1 MRKHKTTEREQM
13 FKATRKH
20 VLLLLIFTFAFI
32 YRMLLMLWQT
42 FPPGAD
48 IGLHN
53 SVIYSITQSGNTNF
67 LWDYYQMGG
76 GLSLTFPGY
85 HIFASGIIMVTG
97 MPDYLVQSV
106 IVALFSSLI
115 VFCAFLITRTVWTES
130 AAFIVAFLVA
140 ISRFDIEML
149 LWGGYPNVI
158 TLLLIP
164 LTFYLYLQRDRF
176 SLTPFLAS
184 TSILVGSIF
193 LTHSLSAAVFV
204 SITVG
209 TVLCVMVSPKTFGT
223 SRKHVLYW
231 LLPIFGGAVLV
242 SPFLASAVPA
252 YFDANSTFTGVTDIQ
267 QALLS
272 TRVLPLDIVLA
283 LFACLLPFFL
293 LSKKYKGRFFSLPAF
308 LLIMWLLVPLLLTQG
323 YMFGLYVD
331 YNRFLYFLILPVM
344 ILLAM
349 MIDHGSGY
357 FAQVIDT
364 YHVLTSQMQKTKKT
378 ANKLVSRIST
388 RIARKTIYSIF
399 LLCFLLTCLFA
410 LPIFL
415 TPWQG
420 VTIQSFYQVMNN
432 PGYQAIEWAK
442 QNTPVGSVFVSDALY
457 GWWLGGF
464 AQRPT
469 LSAVDPQ
476 YLTVARELAPA
487 KAAKNLLD
495 TDYMIDNGYIQV
507 REDGGYTGRH
517 NPMFLADLN
526 WTYFPYSFFQFN
538 NSEIMLLSRNG
549 ESVQSTDIT
558 QIPVTNMQLVG
569 AQTDNPS
576 IIVNKGNSEF
586 NYSEILTVSKGVT
599 FANMTIVI
607 QSNAQNVSLDWINFI
622 LNSQGKF
629 QQPNGNT
636 IAMLDVGMKECGQ
649 LIFVEN
655 QPQVLSLNSE
665 NPCVTELSYN
675 LQGQS
680 TAEIQILVGI
690 YQVSETDIEN
700 QASLNKTLTGNV
712 QNAQTPTI
720 SLPMDT
726 FDYQT
731 AMQQYSVSY
740 IANRDFELN
749 PKFADD
755 PAFSLVFI
763 NNEVAIFKVKSNLVG
778 S

>member
-1 MRKHKTTEREQM
+1 M
-13 FKATRKH
+13 FKATKKY
-20 VLLLLIFTFAFI
+20 VLLLLIFAFSFI
-32 YRMLLMLWQT
+32 YRIILMLWQT

-48 IGLHN
+48 IGLHASIIN
-53 SVIYSITQSGNTNF
+53 SITQSGNTNF
-67 LWDYYQMGG
+67 LSDFYQMGG

-85 HIFASGIIMVTG
+85 HIFAAGIIIMTG
-97 MPDYLVQSV
+97 MPDYLAQTI

-115 VFCAFLITRTVWTES
+115 VLCAYLITRTVWSES
-130 AAFIVAFLVA
+130 AALIVAFLVA
-140 ISRFDIEML
+140 ISSYDIEML
-149 LWGGYPNVI
+149 MWGGYPNVI

-164 LTFYLYLQRDRF
+164 LTFYLFLQRDRF
-176 SLTPFLAS
+176 SLTPFLLS

>member
-1 MRKHKTTEREQM
+1 M
-13 FKATRKH
+13 FKATKKH
-20 VLLLLIFTFAFI
+20 VLLLLIFAFAFI
-32 YRMLLMLWQT
+32 YRIILMLWQT

-48 IGLHN
+48 IGLHA
-53 SVIYSITQSGNTNF
+53 SVINSITQSGNTNF
-67 LWDYYQMGG
+67 LTDYYQMGG
-76 GLSLTFPGY
+76 GVSLTFPGY
-85 HIFASGIIMVTG
+85 HIFAAGIILMTG
-97 MPDYLVQSV
+97 MSDYVAQTI

-115 VFCAFLITRTVWTES
+115 VLCAFLITRTVWNES

-140 ISRFDIEML
+140 ISRFDVEML

-176 SLTPFLAS
+176 SLTPFLVS

-204 SITVG
+204 GITVG
-209 TVLCVMVSPKTFGT
+209 TVLCVMISPKTFGT
-223 SRKHVLYW
+223 SRKNVLYW

-252 YFDANSTFTGVTDIQ
+252 YLNANSTFTGTALIDR
-267 QALLS
+267 ALLA

-283 LFACLLPFFL
+283 LFACLLPYFL
-293 LSKKYKGRFFSLPAF
+293 LSKKYKGRFFSLPVF

-331 YNRFLYFLILPVM
+331 YNRFLYFLILPVI
-344 ILLAM
+344 ILFAM
-349 MIDHGSGY
+349 MIDHASGY
-357 FAQVIDT
+357 FAKVIDT
-364 YHVLTSQMQKTKKT
+364 LRVLTSQMQKTKKT
-378 ANKLVSRIST
+378 VNKLRSRILT
-388 RIARKTIYSIF
+388 RITHKTIYSAFLLGFVLIF
-399 LLCFLLTCLFA
+399 LFT

-464 AQRPT
+464 AERPT
-469 LSAVDPQ
+469 LSAVSPQ
-476 YLTVARELAPA
+476 YLTVDQELAPA
-487 KAAKNLLD
+487 TVAANLLD
-495 TDYMIDNGYIQV
+495 TDYIIDNGYIQV
-507 REDGGYTGRH
+507 REDGGYIGRH
-517 NPMFLADLN
+517 NPEFLADLS
-526 WTYFPYSFFQFN
+526 WTPFSYSFFQFN
-538 NSEIMLLSRNG
+538 DSEITLLSQNG
-549 ESVQSTDIT
+549 GSVQSTDIT

-576 IIVNKGNSEF
+576 IIVNKGNSDF

-599 FANMTIVI
+599 FANMTIAI
-607 QSNAQNVSLDWINFI
+607 QSNNPNVSLDWVNFI
-622 LNSQGKF
+622 LNSQGEF
-629 QQPNGNT
+629 LQPSGNT
-636 IAMLDVGMKECGQ
+636 VAMLDVGMKECGQ

-655 QPQVLSLNSE
+655 QPEISSFNSE

-675 LQGQS
+675 LQGKT
-680 TAEIQILVGI
+680 TAEIQMLVGI
-690 YQVSETDIEN
+690 YQVSENDIQN
-700 QASLNKTLTGNV
+700 QASLNQTITDNV
-712 QNAQTPTI
+712 QTAQKPTVA
-720 SLPMDT
+720 LPITT
-726 FDYQT
+726 FDYQ
-731 AMQQYSVSY
+731 AAIQEYSVSY

-749 PKFADD
+749 AKFAGD
-755 PAFSLVFI
+755 PAFNLVFI
-763 NNEVAIFKVKSNLVG
+763 NNEVAIFKVKANATLVG
-778 S
+778 G